1 MFKFKDLFLNKKVVW
16 DLVVS
21 WVRCLQE
28 VRDEMIHFLWKIT
41 FLDLSSSMKHSS
53 V

>member
-21 WVRCLQE
+21 WALV
-28 VRDEMIHFLWKIT
+28 VSWEMLARSKR
-41 FLDLSSSMKHSS
+41 
-53 V
+53 